1 MTIGGHF
8 NTHREETVAAGH
20 LSVPRDGKFVDIHCH
35 CLPGLDDG
43 PQSVEESL
51 ALCRMLMEDNIGLVV
66 ATPHQLGRF
75 ETRTSTEQIHKGVQR
90 LNHELRRCGLDLTVL
105 PGAEVWLDERICAL
119 LAYGGILTLADTGRY
134 ILLELPW
141 DVFIDIEPLLHAFEE
156 RDMAVILAHPERN
169 LPLLGH
175 LDTLRRWQACGV
187 SLQLT
192 AASVVG
198 AFGRQ
203 IEETAWHLLTRGS
216 VRAVA
221 TDAHDVDANRP
232 YMTRAF
238 TRIAEKSGR
247 DLARLL
253 CIENPSRI
261 AAGQKLIPVG
271 SHCGEEAR

>member
-1 MTIGGHF
+1 MTVGGRS
-8 NTHREETVAAGH
+8 NTNREETVAAER
-20 LSVPRDGKFVDIHCH
+20 LFAPRDGKFVDIHCH

-43 PQSVEESL
+43 PESVEESL
-51 ALCRMLMEDNIGLVV
+51 ALCRMLMDDNIGLVV

-75 ETRTSTEQIHKGVQR
+75 ETRTSTERIHKGVQR
-90 LNHELRRCGLDLTVL
+90 LNHELRRCGFDLTVL

-119 LAYGGILTLADTGRY
+119 LADGGILTLADTGQY

-141 DVFIDIEPLLHAFEE
+141 DVFIDIEPLLHTFDEL
-156 RDMAVILAHPERN
+156 DMAVILAHPERN
-169 LPLLGH
+169 VPLLEH
-175 LDTLRRWQACGV
+175 VNALRRWQACGV

-203 IEETAWHLLTRGS
+203 TEETAWHLLTRGS
-216 VRAVA
+216 VGAVA

-238 TRIAEKSGR
+238 TRIAEKLGR
-247 DLARLL
+247 DVARLL

-261 AAGQKLIPVG
+261 AAGQKLIG
-271 SHCGEEAR
+271 GCSHCGEEAR